1 MAEVF
6 SYSLDDFLLFSSEVY
21 WRLIQSHLN
30 SLAWWP
36 LAIEISSL
44 LFLAISMKYRK
55 QVFVSL
61 FLILIWL
68 TLAWFFYLEKYAE
81 INTFSVFIGYACLLQ
96 VVMLLLNICGSKKY
110 SFSNNTHQHSLYLV
124 ALLMVI
130 TFPVISYFLFGFWQ
144 AGIVAVMPIP
154 TFLLTMVLLANYTR
168 IWRFLLFVIPSL
180 ILLIELLTLMQ
191 VMK

>member
-1 MAEVF
+1 MADIF
-6 SYSLDDFLLFSSEVY
+6 SYSLNDFLLFSPEVY

-44 LFLAISMKYRK
+44 MFLVISMKYCK

-68 TLAWFFYLEKYAE
+68 ILAWFFYLEKYAE

-96 VVMLLLNICGSKKY
+96 VLMLLLNICGSKKY
-110 SFSNNTHQHSLYLV
+110 DFSNNAHQHSLHLV
-124 ALLMVI
+124 ALLLVI
-130 TFPVISYFLFGFWQ
+130 SLPVMSYFLFDFWQ

-154 TFLLTMVLLANYTR
+154 TFLLTMVLLVNYTR
-168 IWRFLLFVIPSL
+168 IWRFLLFIIPSL
-180 ILLIELLTLMQ
+180 ILLIELLTLVQ